1 MDKRPTK
8 KFPNFRRP
16 PAVRDA
22 AISAEIDAHL
32 AAAPTTPP
40 PISPDDLRDAADLI
54 DAAADLIPPP
64 PSPPAAAGLAGLAA
78 QGTPAM
84 CTISASTAPGS
95 TTLATPDNG
104 DITSA
109 DGFLAWV
116 AARPATRTR
125 VARYLALAS
134 RTGKLA
140 STMTDAGITVGL
152 LAALQ
157 QRHPIIRAALDMIR
171 LHGTRRLVSRAS
183 EVIDSVMDATDD
195 QALQLKAA
203 STALQYS
210 SRGSADN
217 TCQGP
222 GGPGNGPGGVQIV
235 INLGQQTAQPRRI
248 APDDVRQVDQ
258 DAIFIAGGGK

>member
-8 KFPNFRRP
+8 PARKCPSFRRH

-32 AAAPTTPP
+32 AAAASTTPP

-54 DAAADLIPPP
+54 AAAADMIPPP
-64 PSPPAAAGLAGLAA
+64 TSPPAAAGLAGLAA
-78 QGTPAM
+78 TGSTDL
-84 CTISASTAPGS
+84 CTISAPTTAP
-95 TTLATPDNG
+95 TDPDTIR
-104 DITSA
+104 DPTIRDS

-157 QRHPIIRAALDMIR
+157 QRHPIIRAALDMVR

-183 EVIDSVMDATDD
+183 EVIDSIMDAPDD

-210 SRGSADN
+210 SKASAD
-217 TCQGP
+217 TPHGADA
-222 GGPGNGPGGVQIV
+222 GPGGVQIV
-235 INLGQQTAQPRRI
+235 INLGQQPAQPRRI
-248 APDDVRQVDQ
+248 AADDVRTVDQ

>member
-1 MDKRPTK
+1 MDKRPAK
-8 KFPNFRRP
+8 PPRKCPSFRRP

-54 DAAADLIPPP
+54 AAAADLIPPP
-64 PSPPAAAGLAGLAA
+64 QPPPAAAGLAGMTASPTAA
-78 QGTPAM
+78 L

-95 TTLATPDNG
+95 TALAPPDNG

-210 SRGSADN
+210 SKASAD
-217 TCQGP
+217 TPHGADA
-222 GGPGNGPGGVQIV
+222 GPGGVQIV
-235 INLGQQTAQPRRI
+235 INLGQQTAKPRRI
-248 APDDVRQVDQ
+248 AQEDVLAVDQ
-258 DAIFIAGGGK
+258 DAIFIAGVGK